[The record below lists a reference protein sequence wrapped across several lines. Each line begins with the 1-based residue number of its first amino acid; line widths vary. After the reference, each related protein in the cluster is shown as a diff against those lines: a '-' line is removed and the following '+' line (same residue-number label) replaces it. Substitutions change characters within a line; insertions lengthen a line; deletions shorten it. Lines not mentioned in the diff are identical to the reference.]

1 MGGLELTMVAIDTDR
16 VRGAAS
22 GLRDITSEPR
32 DIATTMRTDAMEGE
46 LVADAAGTIRLFG
59 EIEHEIGLLS
69 EVYDARADLAI
80 GADAFPSYEAYM
92 AFQQAAFD
100 RLGAAITTLGGSLTN
115 GIGDSAAPFDFFGEL
130 SEDAAREL
138 LEFLDGVGDEFAEE
152 FAKLIETGKV
162 VAGAIPEVLFALRLF
177 KLIRGKVP
185 VITNG
190 LLFKLLLGLVPEGS
204 VIVHLV
210 TQLGKVIRVGGG
222 VAALL
227 SFLVKGW
234 DVAKQGWPW
243 DAFEASGHDYIAD
256 LGELGFYGT
265 LAVLLLFPATIEVT
279 GPLAAAFALLWAT
292 ARYWDEITA
301 PGEIVINEISDR
313 VADAWDDAIDGA
325 GDIRDFGEDAW
336 DAASGTAADIFDDV
350 TDWTADRVDDVRD
363 VGRDVIDAV
372 GDGVMVIHDAGET
385 VLDTVDD
392 AADRVI
398 DIFEP
403 DLHGSVRRSGPP
415 Q

>member
-1 MGGLELTMVAIDTDR
+1 
-16 VRGAAS
+16 
-22 GLRDITSEPR
+22 
-32 DIATTMRTDAMEGE
+32 MRADALEGE
-46 LVADAAGTIRLFG
+46 LIADAAGTMRLFG

-80 GADAFPSYEAYM
+80 GADSFPSHEAYM

-100 RLGAAITTLGGSLTN
+100 RLGAAITTLGGSLTD
-115 GIGDSAAPFDFFGEL
+115 GIGDSGAPFDFFGEL
-130 SEDAAREL
+130 SEEAAREL
-138 LEFLDGVGDEFAEE
+138 LDFLDGVGDDFAEE
-152 FAKLIETGKV
+152 FAELIEAGKI
-162 VAGAIPEVLFALRLF
+162 VAAAIPEVLFVLRFF
-177 KLIRGKVP
+177 KLLRGKVP

-190 LLFKLLLGLVPEGS
+190 LLFKLLLGVVPRGS

-227 SFLVKGW
+227 TFLVKGW

-243 DAFEASGHDYIAD
+243 DAFEESGHDYIAD
-256 LGELGFYGT
+256 LAELGFYGT
-265 LAVLLLFPATIEVT
+265 LTVLLFFPGTIKVT

-301 PGEIVINEISDR
+301 PGEIAINEIADR
-313 VADAWDDAIDGA
+313 VGDAWDDAVDGA
-325 GDIRDFGEDAW
+325 GRIRDFGEDAW

-372 GDGVMVIHDAGET
+372 DDGTRVIHDAGET
-385 VLDTVDD
+385 VIDTVGD
-392 AADRVI
+392 AADRVV

-403 DLHGSVRRSGPP
+403 DLNGTFQPSGPP